1 MIKLTK
7 EELEV
12 LGENKDAIAQLL
24 VRKAILNEMKTKEY
38 TEEEKKYLE
47 EMKINME
54 IEFYLNSIAQKTVQV
69 FDYELLEV
77 YKNNAELL
85 KDKNTV
91 EVYPQ
96 LQQALFNQKLGE
108 EKVKVINE
116 LVEKYKINDILKEYV
131 KIEEPE
137 ENKE

>member
-7 EELEV
+7 EELK
-12 LGENKDAIAQLL
+12 LLKDNKDGIAQLL
-24 VRKAILNEMKTKEY
+24 VRKAILAEMENKEY

-47 EMKINME
+47 EMKLNME

-77 YKNNAELL
+77 YKNNTELL

-116 LVEKYKINDILKEYV
+116 LVEKYKINDVLKEYI
-131 KIEEPE
+131 KIEELTE
-137 ENKE
+137 EK

>member
-1 MIKLTK
+1 MQIKLTK
-7 EELEV
+7 EEIEKLN
-12 LGENKDAIAQLL
+12 GNKDGIAQLL
-24 VRKAILNEMKTKEY
+24 VRKAILTEMEKKEY
-38 TEEEKKYLE
+38 TEEETKYLE
-47 EMKINME
+47 EMNLNME
-54 IEFYLNSIAQKTVQV
+54 IEFYLNSIAQKTVQIY
-69 FDYELLEV
+69 DYELLEV

-116 LVEKYKINDILKEYV
+116 IVEKYKINDVLKEYI
-131 KIEEPE
+131 KLEKEE
-137 ENKE
+137 K